1 MGRFTAG
8 GRNTIKAE
16 GFRFQYRL
24 SYFCLLT
31 ATFFTVLNCIFS
43 FFASVFYSAFA
54 WVFPYAMITEG
65 LFKTGK
71 MYTPD
76 EYEYY
81 WGMTQE
87 HMQHPGYLYILTGIA
102 VVAVCVLVACC
113 IIARKHVAGLIA
125 ATVLLAIDKLFML
138 IWYEISF
145 QAFFKEFFMSGLLLG
160 LLLMGIVAYYRLKM
174 IDWVS
179 EEVIPAAVPAAEQEG
194 EQQDSPV
201 LHAVDYSLKCKTLM
215 IYDVEGYT
223 VCYRKIGTVYELAI
237 DKMVY
242 DTIDAGRHR
251 QPHELNARVEGHDF
265 AVGTSE
271 DATMYVRLDGNVV
284 KKKRR

>member
-1 MGRFTAG
+1 MGRFTAN
-8 GRNTIKAE
+8 GRNTVKAE
-16 GFRFQYRL
+16 GLRFQYRL

-31 ATFFTVLNCIFS
+31 ATIFTALNSIFAFFSGI
-43 FFASVFYSAFA
+43 FYSSFS

-65 LFKTGK
+65 LFTTGM
-71 MYTPD
+71 MYTPE

-81 WGMTQE
+81 WGMTQD
-87 HMQHPGYLYILTGIA
+87 HMQHPGYLYILIGIA

-138 IWYEISF
+138 LWYEISF
-145 QAFFKEFFMSGLLLG
+145 QAFFNEFFMSGLLLG
-160 LLLMGIVAYYRLKM
+160 LLLMGIVAHYRLKM
-174 IDWVS
+174 IDWLS
-179 EEVIPAAVPAAEQEG
+179 DDIIPPAVPAAGQE

-201 LHAVDYSLKCKTLM
+201 LHAIDYSLKCKILM

-223 VCYRKIGTVYELAI
+223 VCYRKIGTIYELAI

-251 QPHELNARVEGHDF
+251 QPHELNARVNGHDI

-271 DATMYVRLDGNVV
+271 DATMYIRFDGNVV